1 MVTRLSYLDVLGNVL
16 QQADPLFNVTHSL
29 TTDRRLITKT
39 LPQGN
44 FSYTYDDASCAS
56 SEKRCT
62 QNVKSITQFA
72 PSGSGLAPLTRSFTY
87 ESAYNKVATE
97 TDARGNATTYT
108 YAPWGDIATV
118 TSPVDAS
125 G

>member
-1 MVTRLSYLDVLGNVL
+1 
-16 QQADPLFNVTHSL
+16 
-29 TTDRRLITKT
+29 
-39 LPQGN
+39 
-44 FSYTYDDASCAS
+44 
-56 SEKRCT
+56 
-62 QNVKSITQFA
+62 
-72 PSGSGLAPLTRSFTY
+72 SGSGLAPLTRSFTY

-125 G
+125 GVAPWTAYDYYSWTPTGFPTMYLLWK